1 MYLYEKLTVIA
12 GEYAKMLV
20 AGKNVLSDLLF
31 FVSPNKSMHS
41 TYRALYK
48 FILDLD
54 KGFDKAW
61 SIHKDSLSYLLRK
74 DTGPSGLFGQSEAL
88 TPKMHKISD
97 NITKAIVR
105 YEQFHG
111 ISPKSKSK
119 GKA

>member
-20 AGKNVLSDLLF
+20 AGKNVMSDLLF

-48 FILDLD
+48 FVLDLD

-61 SIHKDSLSYLLRK
+61 SIHKDTLGYLLRK

-88 TPKMHKISD
+88 TPKMHKVTD

-111 ISPKSKSK
+111 VTH
-119 GKA
+119 KAKK